1 MTDAPDQRPTEEPVK
16 LLVANQ
22 KVYLWD
28 LADIQKLRVEH
39 HICGVLSGTL
49 PQVTQQN
56 VFLGLPL
63 VLLPEEVVLLVRNKI
78 AVLVDDPAAHLPPT
92 LAQSTSYATSRASA
106 IVAQQEATA
115 QNEAERKREFEEKNR
130 DKIEKKRREKEQKK
144 VKERERI
151 EKEGI
156 EVFVPDLKE
165 GAETTGAPASAE
177 ASTSSPSPLP
187 VAAPSPAPSASTSS
201 LPYTILIEPRS
212 SPFAWYDPS
221 SAAITYP
228 TLDDAK
234 AAGVWSYPLTPVQ
247 EARCKVF
254 EDLWRRGFYMGG
266 GLRFGGDFLVY
277 PGDPLRY
284 HSHFTLT
291 VLSTRQTTIM
301 PLDLVAYGRLAT
313 AVKKAHLLASWDEKA
328 GRAEYASLEWAA
340 FG

>member
-1 MTDAPDQRPTEEPVK
+1 MADVPVK
-16 LLVANQ
+16 LLVSNQ

-63 VLLPEEVVLLVRNKI
+63 ALLPEEVVLLVRNKL

-92 LAQSTSYATSRASA
+92 AAQASSYAASRAAA
-106 IVAQQEATA
+106 ITAQQEASRA
-115 QNEAERKREFEEKNR
+115 NELERKREFEEKNR
-130 DKIEKKRREKEQKK
+130 DKIEKKRREKEEKRRRAREVAAK
-144 VKERERI
+144 AGLDGGEGFEVPVKELADG
-151 EKEGI
+151 K
-156 EVFVPDLKE
+156 
-165 GAETTGAPASAE
+165 ETTGAPAAAGES
-177 ASTSSPSPLP
+177 STAPAPLP
-187 VAAPSPAPSASTSS
+187 VAPAQPALPPISS
-201 LPYTILIEPRS
+201 IPYTILIEPRS
-212 SPFAWYDPS
+212 SSFAWYDPS
-221 SAAITYP
+221 ASAVTYP
-228 TLDDAK
+228 TLEAAK
-234 AAGVWSYPLTPVQ
+234 EAGVWSYPLSPVQ
-247 EARCKVF
+247 EARCRVF
-254 EDLWRRGFYMGG
+254 EDLWRRGYYMGG

-291 VLSTRQTTIM
+291 VLSTPQTTIM

-313 AVKKAHLLASWDEKA
+313 AVKKAHLLATWDDKA
-328 GRAEYASLEWAA
+328 ERAEYVSLEWAA